1 MKTGL
6 LLTMTLLAGS
16 FPVSLAQ
23 SQSTQPVDP
32 TAQAPS
38 TVAPSTPPTFP
49 PGVKQPEDGG
59 SNSGSTAARSSNHE
73 TGEAFVGTIVKQR
86 HAYVLK
92 AVDAEYPLD
101 DQGEAKKYKGKRVKV
116 TGSADGNHMIR
127 IKKIELSPP
136 M

>member
-23 SQSTQPVDP
+23 SKPSQPVDP

-38 TVAPSTPPTFP
+38 TLAPSTPPTFP
-49 PGVKQPEDGG
+49 PGMKRPDDGASHSESAAAG
-59 SNSGSTAARSSNHE
+59 PSNQEKGRT
-73 TGEAFVGTIVKQR
+73 FIGTIVKER
-86 HAYVLK
+86 HEYILK
-92 AVDAEYPLD
+92 AADVEYLLD
-101 DQGEAKKYKGKRVKV
+101 DHGEARKYKGKRVKV
-116 TGSADGNHMIR
+116 TGNADENHMIHV
-127 IKKIELSPP
+127 KMIELSPP